1 MVSKYELSLALEK
14 LIKSVQ
20 ALEEEVEMLP
30 LVLSAQLMENL
41 KTLSFRVTNPAL
53 STVTLSIAEDKTL
66 QVLKGLPRQDV
77 TAKDVAL
84 LTKRARAVES
94 MHLNVLSRRGV
105 LLRERKGR
113 RVFFTLKEEYRGER

>member
-20 ALEEEVEMLP
+20 ALEEEVDLLP
-30 LVLSAQLMENL
+30 LVLSAQLMNDL
-41 KTLSFRVTNPAL
+41 KTLSFRVTNPGV

-66 QVLKGLPRQDV
+66 QVLKSLPGQDV

-84 LTKRARAVES
+84 MTKRARAVES
-94 MHLNVLSRRGV
+94 MYLNGLSRRGILTRERRGRIV
-105 LLRERKGR
+105 FFNLREECSAEK
-113 RVFFTLKEEYRGER
+113 

>member
-20 ALEEEVEMLP
+20 ALEEEVDLLP
-30 LVLSAQLMENL
+30 LVLSAQLMNDL
-41 KTLSFRVTNPAL
+41 KTLSFRVTNPGV

-66 QVLKGLPRQDV
+66 QVLKSLPGQDV

-84 LTKRARAVES
+84 MTKRARAVES
-94 MHLNVLSRRGV
+94 MYLNGLSRRGI
-105 LLRERKGR
+105 LTRERRGR
-113 RVFFTLKEEYRGER
+113 IVFFTLRGERSAEK